1 MRNLLIFMFLVA
13 VFVLGSRSCNFG
25 NVSFGDGIKGEGPV
39 QTETRTATDFHAIE
53 LNISGNVD
61 VTIGE
66 NYSVEVSA
74 QQNLLPLLKT
84 EVKDGTL
91 RIFCNENMNSSE
103 DIKIRVTAPAFDQF
117 SLAGSGEIR
126 VPNAL
131 RAEKMELNIS
141 GSGDV
146 FCPQSDFGVLNISI
160 VGSGDIELGGKANDM
175 KADISGSGEIRAK
188 GLTTNTLKVN
198 ITGSGTVTADVS
210 MDLVANISGSGDVFY
225 SGSPKVE
232 SNVIGSGSVEK
243 LEAQ

>member
-13 VFVLGSRSCNFG
+13 VFVLGSRSCNFNNFNFG
-25 NVSFGDGIKGEGPV
+25 NGIKGEGPV
-39 QTETRTATDFHAIE
+39 QTETRTVTDFHAID
-53 LNISGNVD
+53 LNISGNVE
-61 VTIGE
+61 VSIGE
-66 NYSVEVSA
+66 NYAVEISA

-84 EVKDGTL
+84 EVKDGAL
-91 RIFCNENMNSSE
+91 RIFCDENMNSSE
-103 DIKIRVTAPAFDQF
+103 GIKIRVTAPAFDRF

-126 VPNAL
+126 VMNAL
-131 RAEKMELNIS
+131 RAEKMDLNIS

-146 FCPQSDFGVLNISI
+146 FCPQSDFGVLDISI
-160 VGSGDIELGGKANDM
+160 VGSGDIELGGKTNDM
-175 KADISGSGEIRAK
+175 KADISGSGEVRAK
-188 GLTTNTLKVN
+188 SLTTNTLKVN